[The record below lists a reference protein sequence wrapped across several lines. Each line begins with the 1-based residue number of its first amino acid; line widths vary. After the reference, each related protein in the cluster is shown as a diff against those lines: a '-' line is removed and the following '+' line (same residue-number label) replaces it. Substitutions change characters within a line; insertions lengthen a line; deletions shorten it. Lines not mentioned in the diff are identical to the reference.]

1 MSTGDELRVAVVTG
15 AGSGI
20 GRAVA
25 VSLSDAG
32 FAVALLGR
40 RRGPL
45 DETAALVSAALALAG
60 DVAVE
65 ADVVTAFAAVRERW
79 GRVDVLVNNAGI
91 GGPSAPIDE
100 VSAGDFSAV
109 LATNVTGTFLC
120 TREAV
125 RMMKSQSP
133 QGGRIINNGSISAHR
148 PRPWSAAYT
157 ASKHAVSGLTKQTAL
172 DGRPHG
178 ITCSQ
183 IDIGNAATDMT
194 ARMSGGVLQADGSTR
209 PEPTFDVTEVGRLVT
224 HMATLPLSATI
235 SDVTILASA
244 MPFVGRG

>member
-100 VSAGDFSAV
+100 VSADDFSAV

-125 RMMKSQSP
+125 RMMKCQSP

-157 ASKHAVSGLTKQTAL
+157 ASKHAVTGLTKQTAL